1 MIYDERKTNT
11 ENLAGR
17 KHTLIFTKNILSTVL
32 KLQINAT
39 NCVYFKGALLIIKP
53 QGTLIK

>member
-1 MIYDERKTNT
+1 MMKEKQIQKTLQEEST
-11 ENLAGR
+11 HSYLQ
-17 KHTLIFTKNILSTVL
+17 KNILSTVL